1 MITSLLE
8 PCLIIPNYAARHL
21 VLSVSPTMLP
31 EQQLARCSVCVQS
44 PWYHRW
50 ACSPILAGYNAET
63 YAVVLIIQHGIVQ
76 EGVYSVS
83 PAAASFLQF
92 VTQFTQTWSVERFR
106 PCMWC
111 TDAQGRLALI
121 VGEKTNSLQEK
132 WKFLVKSCLSSFKFF
147 HLRWFSF
154 FSTHIPPQWYMN
166 GQTLVLLAVWM
177 LCRRTMSYYVCF
189 VRFELK
195 GDATANRGYYM
206 QTRRLLNYLADIWL
220 WIKTGCQHVDM
231 TGVRIRFNLN
241 IFSWLNLNWNLPH
254 FAFRSC

>member
-1 MITSLLE
+1 MFNNSQLCSQAPSPQREPHHAAWTAAGSLL
-8 PCLIIPNYAARHL
+8 C
-21 VLSVSPTMLP
+21 V
-31 EQQLARCSVCVQS
+31 CSVTLISSMSMFPHLSRLQRWDLCCCFNNTAWYCPGGSLLCVS
-44 PWYHRW
+44 G
-50 ACSPILAGYNAET
+50 CSLFSPIC
-63 YAVVLIIQHGIVQ
+63 YAV
-76 EGVYSVS
+76 Y
-83 PAAASFLQF
+83 PNM
-92 VTQFTQTWSVERFR
+92 ERGAFQALHVMHR
-106 PCMWC
+106 RTGTTC
-111 TDAQGRLALI
+111 TYCGR
-121 VGEKTNSLQEK
+121 KTNSLQEK

-189 VRFELK
+189 VHFELK